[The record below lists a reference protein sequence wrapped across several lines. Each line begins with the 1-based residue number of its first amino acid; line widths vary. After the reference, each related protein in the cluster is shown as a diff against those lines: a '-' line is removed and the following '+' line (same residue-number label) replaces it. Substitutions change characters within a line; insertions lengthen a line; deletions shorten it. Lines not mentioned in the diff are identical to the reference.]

1 MDGLKV
7 FGLNNIALD
16 SFILIETARY
26 IAHHILDKLGIVV
39 RPFGNIF
46 LIGTL

>member
-16 SFILIETARY
+16 SFILIRMYEFNYSKTGI
-26 IAHHILDKLGIVV
+26 IAC
-39 RPFGNIF
+39 PAPN
-46 LIGTL
+46 TLR